1 VTVTDQLDPNLD
13 WSTFQLG
20 DIGFGTITVLVPP
33 GRTSFSTTVDARAT
47 LGVFVDIA
55 ANFNPQTGVITWT
68 FTSLDPSTL
77 DLPMDPLEGFLP
89 PNTNAPQGQGFVS
102 YTVNPKAGL
111 ATGTKINAQATVT
124 FDTNAPMN
132 TAPLFNTIDSVPPT
146 SSVAALPTSSPSPF
160 TVTWAGQD
168 DAGGSGIASYDV
180 YVSDNGGPFTLFQ
193 QDTTATSASFTGQ
206 VGHTYGFYSVA
217 VDNVG
222 NRETIPAGAEATT
235 TVAAAEANKLVY
247 TTNSQTLTAG
257 QPSATITVQLEDWAG
272 QLALP
277 PAGGITLTLSTDSS
291 GGTFLDTN
299 GQPIPIPPG
308 AFPTITVPVGATS
321 ASFEYQDS
329 APGAPTLVV
338 SAAAMGAAAQQE
350 TVDPAGVTFPVS
362 VSNLSTAAGTLFN
375 GPVGS
380 FTVPDTTIPASSFT
394 ATIAWGDHQ
403 TSTVAVGGGSGS
415 FTIAG
420 SHTYAQEG
428 RYQLAVTVAGPS
440 GTTGAGFALA
450 HVARVGP
457 PPAGLVTVAGLF
469 SQSFEYY
476 VNFVT
481 AAYEHYLGR
490 KPKEPEVVAWAHLMQ
505 QGLTDERLEA
515 GFIGS
520 PEYISS
526 KGAGPGNWAPW
537 VIGMYQDL
545 LGRTPS
551 QAEVNAWVKAINA
564 GAPLTEIAYD
574 FAATPEREGRRV
586 TSDYQIFLGRS
597 PTKAEVDAWVAAFER
612 GYTNEKV
619 IAGFAGSPEY
629 FQKHGDN
636 IGDWLWGAYEDVLGR
651 TPSAGE
657 YQGWLNYLMNHP

>member
-20 DIGFGTITVLVPP
+20 DIGFGTITVPVPP
-33 GRTSFSTTVDARAT
+33 GRTSFSTRVDATAT

-55 ANFNPQTGVITWT
+55 ANFNPLTGIITWT
-68 FTSLDPSTL
+68 FTSLDPTTL

-111 ATGTKINAQATVT
+111 ATGTKLNAQATVT
-124 FDTNAPMN
+124 FDTNAPIN
-132 TAPLFNTIDSVPPT
+132 TAVLFNTIDSGPPT
-146 SSVAALPTSSPSPF
+146 SSVAPLPAFSPSPF

-193 QDTTATSASFTGQ
+193 QNTTTTSASFTGQ

-222 NRETIPAGAEATT
+222 NREAIPAGAETST
-235 TVAAAEANKLVY
+235 TVAVAANKLVY

-257 QPSATITVQLEDWAG
+257 EPSTTITVQLQDWDG
-272 QLALP
+272 NVALP
-277 PAGGITLTLSTDSS
+277 PPGGITLTLSTDSS
-291 GGTFLDTN
+291 GGAFLDTN
-299 GQPIPIPPG
+299 GKPISNSTG
-308 AFPTITVPVGATS
+308 GFPTIDIPVGATS

-329 APGAPTLVV
+329 AAGAPTLVV
-338 SAAAMGAAAQQE
+338 SAAGLAAAAQQE

-362 VSNLSTAAGTLFN
+362 ISNISTTADTLFN

-380 FTVPDTTIPASSFT
+380 FTVSDTTIPASAFS
-394 ATIAWGDHQ
+394 ASIAWGDNQ
-403 TSTVAVGGGSGS
+403 TSTVAVSGGNGS

-428 RYQLAVTVAGPS
+428 RYPLSVTVAGPS
-440 GTTGAGFALA
+440 GTTGAGFGLA

-476 VNFVT
+476 ANFVT

-490 KPKEPEVVAWAHLMQ
+490 KPKEPEVVAWAQLMQ

-520 PEYISS
+520 PEYIGS

-564 GAPLTEIAYD
+564 GVPLTEIAYD

-619 IAGFAGSPEY
+619 IAGFAGSVEY
-629 FQKHGDN
+629 FQSHGDN

-657 YQGWLNYLMNHP
+657 YQNWLNYLKNTP